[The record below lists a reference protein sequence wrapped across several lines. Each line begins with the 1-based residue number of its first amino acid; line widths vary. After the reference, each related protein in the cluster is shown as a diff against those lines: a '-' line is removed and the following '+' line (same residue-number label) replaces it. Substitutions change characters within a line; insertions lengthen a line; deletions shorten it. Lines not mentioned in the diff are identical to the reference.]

1 MDAYIIMETVMDCLF
16 LDERADKADQNLEP
30 LAYNDLSRRDVRSLI
45 FHLLYAAEAFDYQTS
60 LDSIVDNFNR
70 GFSLSIVQDSE
81 VVTVAAA
88 VIDQRDML
96 DELIKPLLSNWR
108 FDRLGVCTKL
118 ILRFALWELRE
129 DKTPPSIVINEAI
142 ELAKCFAEQDAYKF
156 INGVLDEAL
165 KAMGKTPEPRVDE
178 EEIQ

>member
-1 MDAYIIMETVMDCLF
+1 MEIVMDCLF

-30 LAYNDLSRRDVRSLI
+30 ILYNDLSRRDVRSLI

-70 GFSLSIVQDSE
+70 GFSLSIMQDSE
-81 VVTVAAA
+81 VVMVAAA
-88 VIDQRDML
+88 VIDQRDTL
-96 DELIKPLLSNWR
+96 DERIKPLLSNWR

-118 ILRFALWELRE
+118 ILRFALWELQE

-156 INGVLDEAL
+156 VNGVLDEAL
-165 KAMGKTPEPRVDE
+165 KAMGKTPEPRVEE